1 MAALPSDD
9 LVWSIVKKHNSFVR
23 KGLNG
28 AVFSA
33 EPYNLYNLHCKRF
46 SGSLLKEEG
55 ATAFWRPFI
64 LSTNRQRLL

>member
-46 SGSLLKEEG
+46 SGSLIGGGSHGFLE
-55 ATAFWRPFI
+55 TVQTFH
-64 LSTNRQRLL
+64 